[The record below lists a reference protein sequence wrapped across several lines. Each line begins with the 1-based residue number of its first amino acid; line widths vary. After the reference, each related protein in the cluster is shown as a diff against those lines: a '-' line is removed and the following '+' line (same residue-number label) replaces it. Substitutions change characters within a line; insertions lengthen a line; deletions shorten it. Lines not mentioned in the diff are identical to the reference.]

1 MHPRNMKN
9 ELEDFEDENLKKLA
23 PSLSKIEKKEL
34 FAAPE
39 NYFEKL
45 PGQLQDKIHANVKPK
60 HYWVPNYKLALASL
74 SVFLILLSGIYYFKN
89 NTGTIAEPQT
99 SELIQ
104 NYDSQYLS
112 SVDETELAEQ
122 LDDEVLENT
131 SLQIEKSNGIS
142 NEEIED
148 YLLSNNIDLT
158 TISNEF

>member
-1 MHPRNMKN
+1 MKK
-9 ELEDFEDENLKKLA
+9 ELEDFEDENINKLA

-34 FAAPE
+34 FVAPE

-45 PGQLQDKIHANVKPK
+45 PGQMQDKIHANVKP
-60 HYWVPNYKLALASL
+60 HSYWVPNYKLAFASL
-74 SVFLILLSGIYYFKN
+74 SVFLILLSGIYYFTNK
-89 NTGTIAEPQT
+89 TAIIAEPQT

-104 NYDSQYLS
+104 NYDSQYLG

-131 SLQIEKSNGIS
+131 SMQIEKSNGIS